1 MDNNNNNNNNRRN
14 YNSRSNNNNNRRR
27 SSRYSN
33 NRNYQYN
40 RNSTTNTN
48 TNNLE
53 SSSSNKINSSNKRNE
68 YRENRKRDLS
78 VDENYSIT
86 KQQKFDFDEMKFS
99 DEIDTSFVENK
110 RKKKKEIVDDL
121 AKSYEKVKEE
131 QEKREKHSH
140 GKLRVGRVIVII
152 VILALLL
159 ALLIASIF
167 VVLKPD
173 VKTKVVTKE
182 KEVVIIDDNYL
193 FLGGSITEQYDLDEY
208 YPDMF
213 VVNSG
218 ISGNQTQDILDD
230 MKERVYQY
238 NPSKVFLLIGT
249 NDIQAGVEE
258 EDIVNNICEILKDI
272 KENRPYAELYLEA
285 IYPVDEDLSGAQT
298 RTNEEIESINSELK
312 KFCKEEDVTYIN
324 TYELLLDEDGEK
336 LNEDYTKDGLHITD
350 EGYEVITKELEK
362 YMK

>member
-1 MDNNNNNNNNRRN
+1 MENNNNKYKTNNNR
-14 YNSRSNNNNNRRR
+14 NNNYRRR

-33 NRNYQYN
+33 NKNNQYN
-40 RNSTTNTN
+40 RGNQTSRRS
-48 TNNLE
+48 E
-53 SSSSNKINSSNKRNE
+53 YNKENKN
-68 YRENRKRDLS
+68 KDLA

-121 AKSYEKVKEE
+121 AKSYEKVKVE
-131 QEKREKHSH
+131 QAKREKKESH
-140 GKLRVGRVIVII
+140 VKIHVGRVIVII
-152 VILALLL
+152 IILALLL
-159 ALLIASIF
+159 ALLITSIF
-167 VVLKPD
+167 VVLRPSEPK
-173 VKTKVVTKE
+173 VKVVTKE
-182 KEVVIIDDNYL
+182 KEVVKIDDNYL
-193 FLGGSITEQYDLDEY
+193 FLGDSITERYDLDEY

-218 ISGNQTQDILDD
+218 VSGNVCEDILDN

-249 NDIQAGVEE
+249 NDIQQEIE
-258 EDIVNNICEILKDI
+258 EDDIVSNIEKILEEI

-285 IYPVDEDLSGAQT
+285 IYPVDEDMPGAKL
-298 RTNEEIESINSELK
+298 RTNEEISSINTKLEEY
-312 KFCKEEDVTYIN
+312 CKDNDIEFIDTYS
-324 TYELLLDEDGEK
+324 LLLDEE
-336 LNEDYTKDGLHITD
+336 EDRIKEEYTKDGLHISD

-362 YMK
+362 YL